1 MALRRRLAPIKAR
14 YEPSPSDELSMRT
27 YRATPSDPLATR
39 DVHFPVNAPSRRV
52 AERAKPPSQH
62 PLPLRHILNSM
73 TTTAAP
79 SALKRTPF
87 YEKHVALGAKIVP
100 FAGWEMPVQYA
111 NGLMAEH
118 KAVRERCGLF
128 DVSHMGEF
136 MIYGDRAVDFVNYV
150 TTNDVGALAL
160 GQVHY
165 SGILNDRGTFE
176 DDCLVYRFAD
186 KVMMVVN
193 ASNLDKDL
201 AHISRHAARF
211 GVTIE
216 NVSDEMGL
224 LALQGPQAAKILQP
238 LTKTDLSTI
247 KYYHFAE
254 GEVAGMPMIISRTG
268 YTGEDGFELY
278 HNTSFSSRLWDK
290 LMAAGDV
297 TPAGLGARD
306 TLRLEMGMA
315 LYGNDIDD
323 TVTPLEANL
332 QWLVKLKKGE
342 FVGSKVLEAQKAN
355 GVKKKLVGFTMSDRN
370 IARHGYPVFA
380 NGEPSGVVCSGTMSP
395 TLGIPIGTAY
405 LPTELAKEGNTFEIE
420 IRGKR
425 VPATVVK
432 PPFYKEA
439 THL

>member
-1 MALRRRLAPIKAR
+1 MTTAT
-14 YEPSPSDELSMRT
+14 SPSS
-27 YRATPSDPLATR
+27 
-39 DVHFPVNAPSRRV
+39 APAS
-52 AERAKPPSQH
+52 
-62 PLPLRHILNSM
+62 LR
-73 TTTAAP
+73 
-79 SALKRTPF
+79 RTPF
-87 YEKHVALGAKIVP
+87 YDKHVALGAKIVP
-100 FAGWEMPVQYA
+100 FAGYEMPVQYA
-111 NGLMAEH
+111 QGITVEH
-118 KAVRERCGLF
+118 KAVRERAGLF

-136 MIYGDRAVDFVNYV
+136 IITGDRAVEFVNYV
-150 TTNDVGALAL
+150 TTNDVAALVI

-165 SGILNDRGTFE
+165 STILNERGTIE

-193 ASNLDKDL
+193 ASNVQKDYATIAKHADK
-201 AHISRHAARF
+201 F
-211 GVTIE
+211 GVKLE
-216 NVSDEMGL
+216 DVSDSMGL
-224 LALQGPQAAKILQP
+224 LALQGPKAAAILQT
-238 LTKTDLSTI
+238 LTKTDLSQI

-278 HNTSFSSRLWDK
+278 HDVQYSTRLWDAV
-290 LMAAGDV
+290 MAAGDV
-297 TPAGLGARD
+297 TTAGLGARD

-332 QWLVKLKKGE
+332 GWLVKLKKGE
-342 FVGSKVLEAQKAN
+342 FVGSDVLNKQKSE
-355 GVKKKLVGFTMSDRN
+355 GLKKRLVGITMSDRN

-405 LPTELAKEGNTFEIE
+405 VPTDLAKEGSTFEVE

-432 PPFYKEA
+432 PPFYKDA
-439 THL
+439 SHL